1 MALVFT
7 PAAFKAR
14 NEFFSERG
22 DDAITAAFEGAR
34 VGISLAVCVDQMG
47 GDEQGQSLYDQLVEW
62 RTIELLLSGF
72 TGLPTSVTKES
83 GMLADVRARLRSL
96 YALATP
102 RCSVLNGCL

>member
-7 PAAFKAR
+7 PAAFKTR

-22 DDAITAAFEGAR
+22 DDAITAAIGGAR
-34 VGISLAVCVDQMG
+34 VGISLAVCVTQMS
-47 GDEQGQSLYDQLVEW
+47 DEGMGQDLYDQLVEW

-83 GMLADVRARLRSL
+83 GMLADVRLRLKSL

-102 RCSVLNGCL
+102 RCSVLNGSW

>member
-7 PAAFKAR
+7 PSAFKAR

-22 DDAITAAFEGAR
+22 DDAITNAIGAAR
-34 VGISLAVCVDQMG
+34 VGISLAVCTTQMG
-47 GDEQGQSLYDQLVEW
+47 DEGAGQDLYDQLVEW
-62 RTIELLLSGF
+62 RTTELLLSGF

-102 RCSVLNGCL
+102 RCSVVNGSF